1 MSQLSI
7 QDINAA
13 IIGGT
18 FTDSQLSSIIDAVRY
33 ARANL
38 VKQARHAIPVGSDVQ
53 FYSTKRGIT
62 LRGKVAKVALKY
74 ATVSTGQGLWKV
86 PMNMLSVAE

>member
-38 VKQARHAIPVGSDVQ
+38 VKQARHAIHIGSDVQ

-62 LRGKVAKVALKY
+62 LRGKVALKY